1 MTTLDEEDTE
11 YVGAEESDGPSPLF
25 TGDTGQSAQDV
36 RETLVTLLK
45 RRYISSERHGK
56 DWRVVQANEAALR
69 TRLNDMFLDLIIDR
83 EYEVAYKRQA
93 IADTGTKF
101 PTLLYDQAYTRE
113 ETILLVHLRR
123 MIRRTQKAGEDAVFV
138 DRGELVDEVASFR
151 PASSTNEVR
160 DKNAANNAVDALIK
174 NDLLLRTAES
184 DRYLVSPI
192 IEVLLPV
199 EKVQNLAAWLSGQN
213 DTTDEP
219 VDLSDD
225 SPDSDDPLG
234 DPSDPTDDDSVDA
247 DPAEERP

>member
-1 MTTLDEEDTE
+1 MTTLDAEDTE
-11 YVGAEESDGPSPLF
+11 YVGAEEYDGPSPLF
-25 TGDTGQSAQDV
+25 SGDTGQLTQDV

-56 DWRVVQANEAALR
+56 DWRIVQANEAALR
-69 TRLNDMFLDLIIDR
+69 TRLNDLFLDLVIDR
-83 EYEVAYKRQA
+83 DYEVAYKRQA

-101 PTLLYDQAYTRE
+101 PTLLYDQAWNRE

-174 NDLLLRTAES
+174 NDILLRTPES

-199 EKVQNLAAWLSGQN
+199 EKVQNLAAWLSAQN
-213 DTTDEP
+213 GIPDDP
-219 VDLSDD
+219 VDLSD
-225 SPDSDDPLG
+225 PEPEDPLG
-234 DPSDPTDDDSVDA
+234 DPTEDGPADA
-247 DPAEERP
+247 DPAEEHP